1 MDAVDILVNILVP
14 IALFVVMMVIGM
26 DLSTDDFRRVANYP
40 KPIVIGTLA
49 QLIGLPL
56 LAAGIIGVLP
66 LSPEDI
72 GALIIFSAC
81 PGGGLSNVMTAQAKG
96 NVALSVSYTAIG
108 SMLGLVTIPIVASLG
123 FALLLDES
131 ASISVPA
138 LPMFAQ
144 LLVLVVIPISLGM
157 WFKSHYTDFT
167 RRHEQ
172 RFNRISAVLIVI
184 ILSMSLLVD
193 NSITAESFK
202 NSLPAAIMFS
212 IASVIIGLTVAKL
225 SGMTQA
231 DQRALLIEFSVRHAG
246 IAALIVI
253 VILERFDLMSLLT
266 ACTLT
271 QLITVLAVVAVL
283 RISDKRA
290 SRSVTLPTGD
300 L

>member
-14 IALFVVMMVIGM
+14 IALFVVMAVIGM
-26 DLSTDDFRRVANYP
+26 DLSTDDFRRVATYP
-40 KPIVIGTLA
+40 KAIVIGTLA

-56 LAAGIIGVLP
+56 IAAGIIGVIP
-66 LSPEDI
+66 MSPGDI

-108 SMLGLVTIPIVASLG
+108 SMLGLVTIPIIASLG

-157 WFKSHYTDFT
+157 WFKSRYTTFSL
-167 RRHEQ
+167 RHEQ
-172 RFNRISAVLIVI
+172 RFNRISAVLIIV
-184 ILSMSLLVD
+184 ILSMSVMVD
-193 NSITAESFK
+193 NGITAEGFK
-202 NSLPAAIMFS
+202 NSLPAAIIFS
-212 IASVIIGLTVAKL
+212 IASVVIGLTVAKL
-225 SGMTQA
+225 SGMTIA

-246 IAALIVI
+246 IATLIVI

-266 ACTLT
+266 ACTIT
-271 QLITVLAVVAVL
+271 QLITVLCVVAVL

-290 SRSVTLPTGD
+290 AVAA
-300 L
+300 